1 VSAKG
6 KLKDNLAFWEN
17 TIEANSF
24 ILSVIKEGY
33 RIPFIENPS
42 SVFLSYNMSA
52 RKYSKFVTTAINQLV
67 LSGCVIEKSS
77 RPYCINPLT
86 VSINSN
92 GKERL
97 ILDLRH
103 ENKCIEKQKIKFEG
117 SKEALQYAK
126 RANLMIKFDLKSGYH
141 YVEIH
146 KAFQQ
151 YLGFSWSVNGEI
163 KYYVFTVLPFGLSSA
178 SFLFTKLM
186 REIVKYWRSLSY
198 PIIVYL
204 DDGWCCL
211 SPEHVSEIS
220 NSIRQDLKFAGFV
233 VNEEKSVWEPSYKLE
248 WLGFVWDLKIGSV
261 EILIVKWP
269 I

>member
-1 VSAKG
+1 MFPNLPNKPRTDKVEYELHSYCSQSEKYELTRGVVPDKG
-6 KLKDNLAFWEN
+6 KLKENLTSWKN

-24 ILSVIKEGY
+24 ILDVIKEGY

-42 SVFLSYNMSA
+42 SVFFSNNTSA
-52 RKYSKFVTTAINQLV
+52 RKYSKCVTTAINQLV

-103 ENKCIEKQKIKFEG
+103 VNKCIEKQKIKFKG

-126 RANLMIKFDLKSGYH
+126 KGNLMIKFDLKSGYH
-141 YVEIH
+141 HAEIH

-178 SFLFTKLM
+178 PF
-186 REIVKYWRSLSY
+186 
-198 PIIVYL
+198 
-204 DDGWCCL
+204 
-211 SPEHVSEIS
+211 
-220 NSIRQDLKFAGFV
+220 
-233 VNEEKSVWEPSYKLE
+233 
-248 WLGFVWDLKIGSV
+248 
-261 EILIVKWP
+261 
-269 I
+269 